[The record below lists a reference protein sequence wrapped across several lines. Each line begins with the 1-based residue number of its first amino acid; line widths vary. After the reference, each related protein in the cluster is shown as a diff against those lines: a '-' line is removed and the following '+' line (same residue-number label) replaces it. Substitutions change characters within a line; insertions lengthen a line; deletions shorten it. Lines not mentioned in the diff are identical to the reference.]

1 MEMPNYDGIIEKW
14 KVNLIIH
21 RAKRCGFRPH
31 EIPDA
36 LQEAVLVVLEF
47 EYDPEHAEGATERTA
62 LVPVIDNRLRKMKRA
77 ATRYRMHLERL
88 GEDATEFSRDE
99 VDPRAMDVASA
110 IGDLSPRDREVC
122 QGLADGLSIA
132 QLAKQMGCGWHTVAR
147 VIRRLRQRF
156 EDIGLEGWVQ
166 E

>member
-36 LQEAVLVVLEF
+36 LQEAVLVVLDF
-47 EYDPEHAEGATERTA
+47 EYDPGHANGATERTA
-62 LVPVIDNRLRKMKRA
+62 LTTVIDNRLRKMKRA
-77 ATRYRMHLERL
+77 AARYRMHVERFGL
-88 GEDATEFSRDE
+88 QANEFSAEE
-99 VDPRAMDVASA
+99 VDPRVVDVASA
-110 IGDLSPRDREVC
+110 VADLSPREQQVC
-122 QGLADGLSIA
+122 RGLADGLSVA
-132 QLAKQMGCGWHTVAR
+132 QMAKWMGCGWHTVDR
-147 VIRRLRQRF
+147 IIRRLRQRF
-156 EDIGLEGWVQ
+156 EELGLEGWVQ